1 MPHSLL
7 RRTWRRCFYLS
18 SLGGLLALSVQA
30 ALSAQPAPEPGEHL
44 PGGHV
49 ATINDHGRNA
59 FSLPAPG
66 LTDAQKTTFVI
77 GNSFFKKAWVAA
89 PSSTTAR
96 DGLGPHF
103 IARSCGACHVLDGRG
118 APPEVKNGRNV
129 EQAMALLIRLSIPG
143 TDAHGGPLPEPT
155 YGGQFNNDAIP
166 GVKAEGRV
174 DIRYQEIPGK
184 YADGEAYSLRKPTY
198 TLTGLGY
205 GELHPATMISP
216 RIAPQVIGLGLLEA
230 IPEADILAH
239 AERQKQEG
247 QGIAGQANRVWDAY
261 AGRMLLGR
269 FGWKANVASVAH
281 QSAGAFHGDMGIT
294 SHHFPAQDC
303 TPAQTDC
310 MAAIEGGAP
319 EIDDRRLGQVI
330 FYSQTLAVPERRHPD
345 APEVLRGKA
354 LFHAGQCA
362 SCHVPTHTTGPHP
375 NIPQFA
381 GQKIWPYTDL
391 LVHDMGEGLADG
403 RPDFDANGR
412 QWRTPP
418 LWGLG
423 LIPTV
428 NDHTTLLHDG
438 RARNLAEAVLW
449 HGGEAEASR
458 EFFRTL
464 PRTDRNALI
473 RFLESL

>member
-1 MPHSLL
+1 MPHFLL
-7 RRTWRRCFYLS
+7 RRTWRRCLYLA
-18 SLGGLLALSVQA
+18 SLGGLLALSAQA
-30 ALSAQPAPEPGEHL
+30 APESGEHL

-66 LTDAQKTTFVI
+66 LSDAQKTTFVI

-103 IARSCGACHVLDGRG
+103 IARSCGACHALDGRG
-118 APPEVKNGRNV
+118 APPEVKDGRNV
-129 EQAMALLIRLSIPG
+129 EQPMALLIRLSVPG

-184 YADGEAYSLRKPTY
+184 YADGETYSLRKPTY
-198 TLTGLGY
+198 SLSALGY
-205 GELHPATMISP
+205 GDLHPATLTSP

-239 AERQKQEG
+239 AERQKREG

-294 SHHFPAQDC
+294 SHHFPHQDC

-310 MAAIEGGAP
+310 MSAIAGGAP

-345 APEVLRGKA
+345 APEVLRGKE

-362 SCHVPTHTTGPHP
+362 SCHVPSYTTGPHP
-375 NIPQFA
+375 DIAQFA

-403 RPDFDANGR
+403 RPDYAANGR

-423 LIPTV
+423 LVPTV
-428 NDHTTLLHDG
+428 NDHSTLLHDG
-438 RARNLAEAVLW
+438 RARSFAEAVLW
-449 HGGEAEASR
+449 HGGEAETSR

-464 PRTDRNALI
+464 PRADRDALI